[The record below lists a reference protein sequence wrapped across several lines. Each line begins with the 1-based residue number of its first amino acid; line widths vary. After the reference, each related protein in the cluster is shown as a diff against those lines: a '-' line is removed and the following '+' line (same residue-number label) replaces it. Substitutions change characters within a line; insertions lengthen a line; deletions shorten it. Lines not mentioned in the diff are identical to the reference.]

1 MEKKWTAKL
10 AQNWVLSEI
19 SASYEAGEA
28 QIVSR
33 MLIEW
38 VTGQKAYHWIGGESD
53 YLTDN
58 QIEMIEQVLGRINNG
73 EPIQYILGESW
84 FYGRRFGV
92 NPAVLIPRPE
102 TEEICYQIIHHYK
115 QHRGL
120 RILDAGT
127 GSGCIACT
135 LQLEL
140 VDSAVWALDV
150 SESALHVARDNA
162 RENGAKVT
170 FLEDNLLNLQAALP
184 NDLDL
189 LVSNPPYIPATEIR
203 EMARRVSAYEPH
215 LALFTPDGDPFV
227 FYRQLSELGKR
238 LLKPGGRIVTEVH
251 ELYSQGVRA
260 IFEAGGYE
268 RVEIR
273 RDMQGKERSVWG
285 EFVSSS

>member
-19 SASYEAGEA
+19 SPSYEAGEA

-58 QIEMIEQVLGRINNG
+58 QIEMIEQLLGRINTG

-84 FYGRRFGV
+84 FYGRRYGV

-150 SESALHVARDNA
+150 SESALHVARNNA

-227 FYRQLSELGKR
+227 FYRHLSELGKR

-268 RVEIR
+268 GVEIR